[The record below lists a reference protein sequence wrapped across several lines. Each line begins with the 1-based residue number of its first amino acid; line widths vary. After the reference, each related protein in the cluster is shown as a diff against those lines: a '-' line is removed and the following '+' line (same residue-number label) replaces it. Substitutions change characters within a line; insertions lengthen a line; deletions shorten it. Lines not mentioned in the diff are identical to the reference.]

1 MQCQICEFTNRDGA
15 RFCEECGAGLEV
27 VCLDCGAANSA
38 GGRFCSACGASLGTN
53 GAPTGVADL
62 ARDAAA
68 ERRQLTI
75 MFCDLVG
82 YTALSAKL
90 DPEDL
95 RDLIRRY
102 QTVAAA
108 EIRRY
113 DGSVA
118 KFSGDGIMA
127 YFGFP
132 KAHEDDA
139 ERAVLAGLAIVES
152 VRGLHASP
160 GHEQASGLSVRVG
173 IATGEV
179 VVGDLVGEGVSE
191 RWAVIGETP
200 NLAAR
205 LQSVAEPNS
214 VVISARTQRLA
225 RGGFGYVNLGLHEL
239 KGIPT
244 PVEVWRVKGKK
255 ATASRFDAVHGR
267 ALTPL
272 VGREPELALI
282 DRSWQRASAGN
293 GQVVLLRG
301 EPGIGK
307 SRITQFFCERLKGQP
322 HQLLQYQCSSYHA
335 NSALH
340 PVIAQ
345 IEQAAKFSPDDSNE
359 QKCEKLDALFGFS
372 DVERETGVPLIASLL
387 SIPCE
392 SLYPK
397 LMLEPGRQREKTLA
411 VLLDRLHTR
420 AGEAPLLCIVEDVHW
435 IDPSTLD
442 FLHMMVGDVH
452 KLAVLLI
459 VTCRPEFEA
468 PWQSNP
474 HVTEVR
480 LQRFTESGVKEIV
493 AGVTAGKALP
503 ADVMA
508 QIVAKADGVPL
519 FAEELTKTVLDSGLL
534 SEGAQHYALPRTLPN
549 LAIPAT
555 LQDSLMA
562 RLDRLPQEKSV
573 AQLAAVIGR
582 SFSYD
587 LLAAVAGL
595 PEDKLDRAIGRLQE
609 ADLIY
614 ERRPA
619 LTPTFEFKHALIQD
633 AAYQSQLKSVRR
645 THHEKIARA
654 LEQRFPLIASTQP
667 EVVAHHYGEAE
678 CVEPALKSW
687 QAAGIRAI
695 EHSANVE
702 ALRHFDEAL
711 RLLPH
716 VESAEKRAQQE
727 LQVQLARGMTLTAV
741 EGYASPSVE
750 FAYARALALCEEV
763 GNDQQKFAA
772 LFGLWRIVI
781 NGPELGKARALA
793 SQLLEHAERLGVTE
807 MILTAHGSTG
817 ITTLFLGELA
827 VAEDSFRKVIA
838 LYDPVA
844 HHALAIS
851 AGQDPG
857 LACMMYSAL
866 GLWLRGHTEDALAQY
881 GDALERARALGHAFS
896 LAYTLHVAAIIEQC
910 MGNLPKLWE
919 RATELK
925 QLAAD
930 SNFAQLHAGA
940 RVYLGYCDSE
950 QGGGAGSLEEIAQG
964 IQEWQKSSGLNVP
977 FFKAMLGHACGKSG
991 DLERGLATLDEAM
1004 ALADATHMRWYG
1016 AELCRLKG
1024 EMLAQRSN
1032 APERDV
1038 VALFSRAVAI
1048 ASEQGAASLEKKA
1061 RDSLASWTWRQARPV
1076 SPGVVSS
1083 IDRSLSPKREPGL

>member
-1 MQCQICEFTNRDGA
+1 MEGGRSAPRGIDMQCQICKFTNRDGA
-15 RFCEECGAGLEV
+15 RLCEQCSAGLEV

-38 GGRFCSACGASLGTN
+38 GGRFCSACGASLGTIA
-53 GAPTGVADL
+53 APTGVADL

-102 QTVAAA
+102 QTLASA

-152 VRGLHASP
+152 VRGVHASP
-160 GHEQASGLSVRVG
+160 GHEQAAGLSVRVG

-205 LQSVAEPNS
+205 LQSIAEPNS
-214 VVISARTQRLA
+214 VVIGARTHRLA
-225 RGGFGYVNLGLHEL
+225 RGGFSYVNLGLHEL

-244 PVEVWRVKGKK
+244 SVEVWRVMGKK

-267 ALTPL
+267 ALTPM

-282 DRSWQRASAGN
+282 DRSWQRAAAGN
-293 GQVVLLRG
+293 GQVVLIRG
-301 EPGIGK
+301 EAGIGK
-307 SRITQFFCERLKGQP
+307 SRITQFFCERLKGQS
-322 HQLLQYQCSSYHA
+322 HQRLQFQCSSYHA

-345 IEQAAKFSPDDSNE
+345 IEQAAKLLPDDSNE
-359 QKCEKLDALFGFS
+359 QKCAKLDVLFKFPEI
-372 DVERETGVPLIASLL
+372 ERDTSVPLIASLL
-387 SIPCE
+387 SISCE
-392 SLYPK
+392 GLYPK
-397 LMLEPGRQREKTLA
+397 LVLEPGRQRERTLA
-411 VLLDRLHTR
+411 VLLDRLHVM
-420 AGEAPLLCIVEDVHW
+420 AGEVPLLCILEDVHW

-442 FLHMMVGDVH
+442 FLQMMVSAAD
-452 KLAVLLI
+452 KLAMLLI

-468 PWQSNP
+468 PWSSKA
-474 HVTEVR
+474 HVTEIQ
-480 LQRFTESGVKEIV
+480 LQRFTENRVKEIV
-493 AGVTAGKALP
+493 TGVTAGKTLP

-534 SEGAQHYALPRTLPN
+534 SEGEQNYALPRTLPN

-562 RLDRLPQEKSV
+562 RLDRMSQEKSI

-595 PEDKLDRAIGRLQE
+595 PEDQLARALDRLQGAE
-609 ADLIY
+609 LIY

-645 THHEKIARA
+645 NHHEKIARA
-654 LEQRFPLIASTQP
+654 LEQRFPVMASTQP

-678 CVEPALKSW
+678 CIGPALKNW

-695 EHSANVE
+695 ERSANVE
-702 ALRHFDEAL
+702 ALRHLDEAL
-711 RLLPH
+711 HLLPH
-716 VESAEKRAQQE
+716 VEGAEERAQQE

-750 FAYARALALCEEV
+750 FAYARAVALCEEV

-781 NGPELGKARALA
+781 NGPELGKARVIAG
-793 SQLLEHAERLGVTE
+793 QLLEHAERLGVPE

-817 ITTLFLGELA
+817 ITRLFLGELA

-844 HHALAIS
+844 HRALAIR

-866 GLWLRGHTEDALAQY
+866 GMWLRGHTEDALAQY
-881 GDALERARALGHAFS
+881 GEALERARALKHAFS
-896 LAYTLHVAAIIEQC
+896 LAYTLHISAIIEQC
-910 MGNLPKLWE
+910 MGNLPKLRE
-919 RATELK
+919 RATELEL
-925 QLAAD
+925 LAAD

-940 RVYLGYCDSE
+940 RIYLGYCASE
-950 QGGGAGSLEEIAQG
+950 QGGGAGPLEDIAQG
-964 IQEWQKSSGLNVP
+964 IKEWQKTSGLNVSY
-977 FFKAMLGHACGKSG
+977 FKAMLGHAYGRNG
-991 DLERGLATLDEAM
+991 DLERGLATFDEAM

-1024 EMLAQRSN
+1024 ELLSQRGN
-1032 APERDV
+1032 ASERDV
-1038 VALFSRAVAI
+1038 VALFSRAIAI
-1048 ASEQGAASLEKKA
+1048 AEEQGAASLEKKA
-1061 RDSLASWTWRQARPV
+1061 RDSLASWTRRQAQSV
-1076 SPGVVSS
+1076 PG
-1083 IDRSLSPKREPGL
+1083 